1 MRNPRATRPWQH
13 VLEPLGGYLF
23 LGRLLRD
30 ALQLSAGPIRTE
42 TVARYASAFNFGP
55 NLESNR
61 SVRELVEQVLR
72 HWPGRWEDASD
83 PTAPHEAALLNLATD
98 KAFHTLGWHP
108 RWDFQQTVAR
118 TMAWYRQ
125 ASQGEDPAALT
136 RQDIDAYL
144 SEGRASQ

>member
-1 MRNPRATRPWQH
+1 MAGEARIKALHRN
-13 VLEPLGGYLF
+13 
-23 LGRLLRD
+23 
-30 ALQLSAGPIRTE
+30 
-42 TVARYASAFNFGP
+42 ASAFNFGP
-55 NLESNR
+55 NLDSNR

-108 RWDFQQTVAR
+108 RWGFQQTVAR

-125 ASQGEDPAALT
+125 AAQGGDPTNLT
-136 RQDIDAYL
+136 RQDITVYL
-144 SEGRASQ
+144 GLPSSTPGSRLDVMR